1 MAKLTNLADDMGDTF
16 GKMLCT
22 SLWALSSL
30 EVGRYDDARRL
41 AESALSQA
49 ESLGNRREIA
59 NQLNNLG
66 LVYARLGLHEKASQA
81 LNAAMTSD
89 FTGRDSMSLAYS
101 MRNLGQQKY
110 LAGLHA
116 QASGLL
122 EESAYLSRKAGDR
135 INEVRAQFS
144 FLLNQERLGVEEL
157 GESFGVSPKRLRR
170 YDWSRFSG
178 ARSLVL
184 IVTLSPVLM
193 MNKLFGFWRK
203 HFLYQCLILV

>member
-1 MAKLTNLADDMGDTF
+1 M
-16 GKMLCT
+16 
-22 SLWALSSL
+22 
-30 EVGRYDDARRL
+30 
-41 AESALSQA
+41 
-49 ESLGNRREIA
+49 

-101 MRNLGQQKY
+101 MRNLGQQKF
-110 LAGLHA
+110 LAGLHT

-135 INEVRAQFS
+135 INEVRARFS

-157 GESFGVSPKRLRR
+157 GERFWRLSEEAGSLRLVDIQWR
-170 YDWSRFSG
+170 
-178 ARSLVL
+178 ALLVL
-184 IVTLSPVLM
+184 ITLNRVSM
-193 MNKLFGFWRK
+193 MSKLFGFGGGIFYINVSYWYSNRATWSGREV
-203 HFLYQCLILV
+203 LQ